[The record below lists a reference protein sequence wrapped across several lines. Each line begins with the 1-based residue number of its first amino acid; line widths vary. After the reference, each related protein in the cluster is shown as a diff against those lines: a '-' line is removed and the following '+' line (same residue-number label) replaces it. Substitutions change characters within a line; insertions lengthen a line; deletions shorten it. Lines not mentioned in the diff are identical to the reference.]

1 VVTGKSIR
9 GKTMFKEDLAL
20 FLVLLA
26 KNEPHAQ
33 KEDLRE
39 LFTAHWER
47 GIEQLYESYDGQDW
61 VEFLNTLS

>member
-1 VVTGKSIR
+1 
-9 GKTMFKEDLAL
+9 MFKEDLAL

-26 KNEPHAQ
+26 KNEPDAH

-47 GIEQLYESYDGQDW
+47 GIEQLYEAYDGQDW
-61 VEFLNTLS
+61 VEFLDTLQ